1 MLNFKIT
8 KKLISC
14 FWVFLSIFTIH
25 NYSKFAFNIFL
36 TEIIYEMLFIYINF
50 VVFNENQILL
60 LYFSLKVRQQVYCG
74 DKKNITPNQ
83 LKCISNLQTAQ

>member
-1 MLNFKIT
+1 
-8 KKLISC
+8 
-14 FWVFLSIFTIH
+14 
-25 NYSKFAFNIFL
+25 
-36 TEIIYEMLFIYINF
+36 MLFIYINF

-83 LKCISNLQTAQ
+83 LKCISNLQTAQWKLLYTKKAFFQKR